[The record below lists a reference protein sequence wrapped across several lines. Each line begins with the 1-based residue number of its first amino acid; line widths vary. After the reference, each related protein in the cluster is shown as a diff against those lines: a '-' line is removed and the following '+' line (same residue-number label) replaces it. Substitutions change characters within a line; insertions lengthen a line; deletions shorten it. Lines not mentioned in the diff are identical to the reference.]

1 MKTVLITGGA
11 GGIGGATAELF
22 ADMGYSVIINY
33 NRSRDAAEALYHRI
47 SEFSE
52 REIITHRADVSD
64 SGAVRDMFQMAE
76 DRFGGVD
83 ILVNNAGISESKL
96 FTDITDDDWARMI
109 GVNLTGVFNCCRAAL
124 PYMIRNKSGAIVNVS
139 SIWGETGG
147 SCEVHYS
154 AAKAGVIG
162 LTKSLAKEV
171 GLSGVRVNCVA
182 PGVIDTAMND
192 CYSEETMAAL
202 CEEIPLGRIGTARE
216 VAEAIV
222 YLCSD
227 GAGYITGQVISPNGG
242 MYV

>member
-11 GGIGGATAELF
+11 GGIGSAAAERF
-22 ADMGYSVIINY
+22 AAMGCNVIINY
-33 NRSRDAAEALYHRI
+33 NKSAEAAIALC
-47 SEFSE
+47 E
-52 REIITHRADVSD
+52 RLSGHGGEVLCYGADVSD
-64 SGAVRDMFQMAE
+64 SGAVREMFHAAKE
-76 DRFGGVD
+76 RFGGVD
-83 ILVNNAGISESKL
+83 ILVNNAGISQSRL
-96 FTDITDDDWARMI
+96 FTDISDDDWAKMI

-154 AAKAGVIG
+154 ASKAGVIG
-162 LTKSLAKEV
+162 LTKALAKEV

-192 CYSEETMAAL
+192 CHSEEAMESL
-202 CEEIPLGRIGTARE
+202 REEIPLGRIGTASE
-216 VAEAIV
+216 VADVIA

-242 MYV
+242 MYI

>member
-11 GGIGGATAELF
+11 GGIGGAAAELF
-22 ADMGYSVIINY
+22 ANTGCNVIINY
-33 NRSRDAAEALYHRI
+33 LRSADEAAELRRKL
-47 SEFSE
+47 SG
-52 REIITHRADVSD
+52 RGGEIICHKADVSD
-64 SGAVRDMFQMAE
+64 SEQVNEMFKMIE
-76 DRFGGVD
+76 KRFGGVD
-83 ILVNNAGISESKL
+83 VLVNNAGISQSKL
-96 FTDITDDDWARMI
+96 FTDITDGDWAQMI

-124 PYMIRNKSGAIVNVS
+124 PHMIHQKSGAIVNVS

-162 LTKSLAKEV
+162 LTKALAKEV

-192 CYSEETMAAL
+192 CHSDETMAAL

-216 VAEAIV
+216 AAEAIV

-227 GAGYITGQVISPNGG
+227 GAGYITGQVLSPNGG
-242 MYV
+242 MYI

>member
-11 GGIGGATAELF
+11 GGIGTATAELF
-22 ADMGYSVIINY
+22 AAMGYSVIINY
-33 NRSRDAAEALYHRI
+33 NRSRDAAEALCHRL
-47 SEFSE
+47 SGSAEG
-52 REIITHRADVSD
+52 EIVTHQADVSD

-76 DRFGGVD
+76 DRYGGVD
-83 ILVNNAGISESKL
+83 VLVNNAGISESKL

-162 LTKSLAKEV
+162 LTKALAKEA

-192 CYSEETMAAL
+192 CHSEETMAAL